1 MAKQLTIGLIGCGIW
16 GKNILRDL
24 LSLSVQVIVYEKP
37 GFDCDIALNL
47 GAKSCYTH
55 LHQIENLDGIILA
68 SPATTHKDIL
78 EQILIY
84 HIPVFV
90 EKPLTANF
98 EDALSLYTLSHDE
111 VYLMH
116 NWRYHRGIELLG
128 EIAQNQELGKVMGLR
143 TSRCNWT
150 SPRTDIDSVWN
161 LIPHDLTI
169 AKEILG
175 EIPVPKFAGAEV
187 HEGLV
192 RGMWAHLGEDPY
204 CMIEVSNRYWDKRRE
219 VRLHCEQGVAILK
232 SEKVSH
238 IEIIRGNHLSPNEEV
253 LVEQRAFENYP
264 PLLRELEVFLAYLQ
278 GGSPPKSDFAEGFEV
293 IQIIDILR
301 KLAGVNQN
309 K

>member
-24 LSLSVQVIVYEKP
+24 QSLSVDVIVYEKP
-37 GFDCDIALNL
+37 GFDCNTALEL
-47 GAKSCYTH
+47 GAKSCYIS
-55 LHQIENLDGIILA
+55 LHHIESVDGIIIA
-68 SPATTHKDIL
+68 TPAITHKEIL

-84 HIPVFV
+84 HIPTFV

-98 EDALSLYTLSHDE
+98 EDALFLYTLAHDE

-128 EIAQNQELGKVMGLR
+128 EIARSQELGKVMGIR

-169 AKEILG
+169 AREILG
-175 EIPVPKFAGAEV
+175 EIPVPKFAAAEV
-187 HEGLV
+187 HKGIA
-192 RGMWAHLGEDPY
+192 RGMLAHLGENPY
-204 CMIEVSNRYWDKRRE
+204 CIIEISNRYWDKRRE
-219 VRLHCEQGVAILK
+219 VRLHCEKGIAILK
-232 SEKVSH
+232 DEKVSY
-238 IEIIRGNHLSPNEEV
+238 IEIIKGDHQSLPDV
-253 LVEQRAFENYP
+253 VDIEQRPFENYP
-264 PLLRELEVFLAYLQ
+264 PLLKELEVFVEHLR
-278 GGSPPKSDFAEGFEV
+278 GGTPPKSDFAEGFGT
-293 IQIIDILR
+293 IQTIDILR
-301 KLAGVNQN
+301 KLAGISSN